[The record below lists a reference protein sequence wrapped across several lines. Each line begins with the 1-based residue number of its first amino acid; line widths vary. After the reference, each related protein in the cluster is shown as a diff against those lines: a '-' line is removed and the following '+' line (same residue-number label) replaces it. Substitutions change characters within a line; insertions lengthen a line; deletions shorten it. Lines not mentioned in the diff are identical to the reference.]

1 MNWGLGIWSP
11 SGFDLA
17 QSGPLPA
24 DAIDLTPGAENEV
37 TVAVYKGIAMLSSNT
52 YELDASF
59 AVPGQPFGGDIKAS
73 ASFISA
79 NESDPRTLPVSFT
92 SVAIWDMSSGV
103 YADIFAITETPAAP
117 VQPTQAPIQPTAQ
130 TNTGTTGTTTNP
142 ILTQV
147 FNNDRAAALASP
159 AAFTSPSGAL
169 TQSGDSFNVTL
180 AGVALTNFYATATY
194 LNPVDMSTNW
204 DIGMGFRDLADN
216 TEFRFVVRSDGA
228 WVVTQGTSGVLA
240 EGTLTNFNAGAG
252 GTNTIEVIA
261 KGMSG
266 IISFNGQVIQEVD
279 LSVNMNAGDVYIASG
294 MYVSSAVAGRQVPYQ
309 NFAVYQIAG

>member
-1 MNWGLGIWSP
+1 M
-11 SGFDLA
+11 
-17 QSGPLPA
+17 
-24 DAIDLTPGAENEV
+24 
-37 TVAVYKGIAMLSSNT
+37 
-52 YELDASF
+52 
-59 AVPGQPFGGDIKAS
+59 S
-73 ASFISA
+73 A
-79 NESDPRTLPVSFT
+79 
-92 SVAIWDMSSGV
+92 
-103 YADIFAITETPAAP
+103 
-117 VQPTQAPIQPTAQ
+117 
-130 TNTGTTGTTTNP
+130 
-142 ILTQV
+142 
-147 FNNDRAAALASP
+147 
-159 AAFTSPSGAL
+159 
-169 TQSGDSFNVTL
+169 
-180 AGVALTNFYATATY
+180 
-194 LNPVDMSTNW
+194 NW

-261 KGMSG
+261 KGTSG